1 MYLCSILTK
10 TYWCSYFLNILTDA
24 QVSLLHYNQKILQSP
39 PVQTVMSNFNSYKN
53 SDEEWYSPKFLSHTN
68 GYEMCL
74 RIAANGEDVGQ
85 GTHLSLYIHL
95 MAGKNDDKLSWP
107 FRGEVKVQLIT
118 HRDDRGHYEQNIV
131 FNDSFN
137 VQACSRVTNGIPV
150 KAGLANKVGE
160 GKALFIG
167 QDKLQTN
174 TSDFLE
180 EDSIIV
186 CIKKVIIHSSPSIEP
201 STSSES
207 LSVIQKFVIEN
218 FSKRKQSN
226 EECISEP
233 FYSHEN
239 GYKLSL
245 LVYPNGRDKWKNK
258 YVSLFVHL
266 MKGENDNSGNLTFPF
281 RGDILVQIVNQKEDK
296 NHAERLVEFNKKT
309 DPRGE
314 YGAQVTGLAGLL
326 SGRQY
331 RGYGYPNFL
340 SHKFLE
346 FDRSRNTQY
355 VSDDDTLCVRI
366 MKITV
371 NTK

>member
-1 MYLCSILTK
+1 MLL
-10 TYWCSYFLNILTDA
+10 FLLFFIILTDA
-24 QVSLLHYNQKILQSP
+24 QVSLLHYNQRVLQSP
-39 PVQTVMSNFNSYKN
+39 PVQTFMSNFNSYKN
-53 SDEEWYSPKFLSHTN
+53 SDEEWYSPSFLSHTN
-68 GYEMCL
+68 GYVMCV

-95 MAGKNDDKLSWP
+95 MAGKNDGLLSWP

-118 HRDDRGHYEQNIV
+118 HRNDRGHYEQDIV
-131 FNDSFN
+131 FDGSSN
-137 VQACSRVTNGIPV
+137 VQACSQVINGIPV

-167 QDKLQTN
+167 QDKLQAN

-186 CIKKVIIHSSPSIEP
+186 CIKEVIIHSSPSIEL

-207 LSVIQKFVIEN
+207 LSVIHEFVIEN

-233 FYSHEN
+233 FYYHEN

-245 LVYPNGRDKWKNK
+245 LVYPNGRDKWKSK

-266 MKGENDNSGNLTFPF
+266 MKGDNDDRLPFPF
-281 RGDILVQIVNQKEDK
+281 RGDILVQIVNWRENK
-296 NHAERLVEFNKKT
+296 NHAERLVEFNEKT

-314 YGAQVTGLAGLL
+314 YGARVTGLAGLL

-355 VSDDDTLCVRI
+355 VSDDDTVRVRI

>member
-1 MYLCSILTK
+1 MFVIGS
-10 TYWCSYFLNILTDA
+10 
-24 QVSLLHYNQKILQSP
+24 QVPLLYGGWNAELQSP

-53 SDEEWYSPKFLSHTN
+53 SDEEWYSPSFLSHTN

-74 RIAANGEDVGQ
+74 CIVANGDDVGQ

-118 HRDDRGHYEQNIV
+118 HRNDRNHYEQNMV
-131 FNDSFN
+131 FNDSSN
-137 VQACSRVTNGIPV
+137 VQACSRVINGIPV
-150 KAGLANKVGE
+150 KAGLANKVGG

-167 QDKLQTN
+167 QDKLQAN

-180 EDSIIV
+180 EDSIII
-186 CIKKVIIHSSPSIEP
+186 CIKEVIIHSSPSIEP
-201 STSSES
+201 STSSDS
-207 LSVIQKFVIEN
+207 LSVIHDFVIDN

-233 FYSHEN
+233 FYSHEK

-245 LVYPNGRDKWKNK
+245 LVYPNGQYNWKNK

-266 MKGENDNSGNLTFPF
+266 MKGDNDNNLTFPF
-281 RGDILVQIVNQKEDK
+281 RGDILVQIVNLKENK
-296 NHAERLVEFNKKT
+296 NHAERLVEFNEKT

-314 YGAQVTGLAGLL
+314 YGARVTGLAGLL

-331 RGYGYPNFL
+331 RGYGFPNFL

-355 VSDDDTLCVRI
+355 VSDDDTVHVRI
-366 MKITV
+366 MKITL
-371 NTK
+371 T